1 MEFSIGRILMFR
13 TPTGVDLIDYLAKV
27 VEKEKISTGLI
38 SIIGSLKDPVIGYYN
53 IEKGVYEETRL
64 QGFYEL
70 AHGSGNISL
79 KGGKPFIHLHVVL
92 GDKDGKA
99 YAGHLLKGEVYVAE
113 VIILEAIGGKPL
125 VRKQHGNLWLWDTY
139 TV

>member
-1 MEFSIGRILMFR
+1 MKFSIGRILLFR
-13 TPTGVDLIDYLAKV
+13 VPTDVDLIDYLVKV

-53 IEKGVYEETRL
+53 TEKGVYEETRL

-79 KGGKPFIHLHVVL
+79 KEGKPFIHLHVVL
-92 GDKDGKA
+92 GGKNGKA

-113 VIILEAIGGKPL
+113 AVILEAIGGKPL
-125 VRKQHGNLWLWDTY
+125 VRKQYGNLWLWDAY
-139 TV
+139 IV